1 MTDLHEKAEQL
12 QGPDIV
18 TTSDLPERPP
28 GRPDSVELVDAD
40 ELTADGTFPEF
51 GEFLAV
57 EEEGAE
63 EESYWECPA
72 NLAAV
77 MVSRAEESG
86 KALTGIWFDVVAAQK
101 DPSGEWKFVTEIEA
115 EESS

>member
-28 GRPDSVELVDAD
+28 GRPDSLELVDAND
-40 ELTADGTFPEF
+40 LSAEGTFPEF
-51 GEFLAV
+51 GEFLPV
-57 EEEGAE
+57 EEEGKE
-63 EESYWECPA
+63 EESYWECPS

-86 KALTGIWFDVVAAQK
+86 NALTEIWFDIVAAQK
-101 DPSGEWKFVTEIEA
+101 DPSGEWKFVTDIGTDDD
-115 EESS
+115 S